1 MIMKI
6 LKVLLIIGLIM
17 SNAFAQRAAK
27 IKDANEI
34 LAKVVK
40 GFNEVKDFSADID
53 AKINMERVQIPKMHA
68 ELFFKKPDKVHFS
81 SQSFLL
87 VPREGVALNPSV
99 LQEHY
104 LTTST
109 MHDTVDGK
117 NLFKLLLAAKDA
129 KTRLRALSIWV
140 DPINWT
146 ITKIETIPYEGRT
159 LSMIFTYECQQEKY
173 WLPSKLIVSF
183 ASESDKTQKDTSSP
197 VNNQFEG
204 LQRSMPRNGTVTVV
218 YSNYKI
224 NIGLSDEIFEKKE
237 R

>member
-6 LKVLLIIGLIM
+6 LKILLIIGLIIG
-17 SNAFAQRAAK
+17 NAFAQLLAK
-27 IKDANEI
+27 TKDADEI

-40 GFNEVKDFSADID
+40 GFEEVKDFSAVID
-53 AKINMERVQIPKMHA
+53 AEINMERVQIPKMHA

-81 SQSFLL
+81 SQGFLL
-87 VPREGVALNPSV
+87 MPREGVALNPV
-99 LQEHY
+99 MLQEHY

-117 NLFKLLLAAKDA
+117 KLLKLLLATKDV
-129 KTRLRALSIWV
+129 KTRLRALSVWV

-146 ITKIETIPYEGRT
+146 IAKIETIPYEGRT

-173 WLPSKLIVSF
+173 WLPSKLVASF

-197 VNNQFEG
+197 IDNQLEG

-237 R
+237 K